1 VSVDG
6 VERITR
12 GSGEATED
20 LHHLRGRHFTGAHFT
35 GAHANGVQQRELFS
49 DAVKDEPQSRQTV
62 FFTPFGVET
71 ETDEP

>member
-35 GAHANGVQQRELFS
+35 GAHFTGAHANGVQQRELFS
-49 DAVKDEPQSRQTV
+49 DAVQDELQSRQTA
-62 FFTPFGVET
+62 FFTGSEET
-71 ETDEP
+71 